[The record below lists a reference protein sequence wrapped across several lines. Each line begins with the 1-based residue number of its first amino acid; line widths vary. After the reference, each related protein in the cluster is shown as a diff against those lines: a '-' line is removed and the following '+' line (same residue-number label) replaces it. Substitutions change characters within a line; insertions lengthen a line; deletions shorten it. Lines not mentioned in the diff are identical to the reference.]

1 MNNTEVQRCLRQ
13 LGGIYQDPTRISRD
27 ASNLLKSQSGKHLRP
42 STSSLVD
49 NHGSNTPSLLLQ
61 GTVGMNYRGQTYN
74 IPIDMY
80 LPSSYPVSPPVI
92 FVRPVSSMMIKE
104 GHRHVGQ
111 DGMVYMPYLHSWKA
125 STHNLIEAC
134 RNMSSIFGNEPPV
147 FAKPAGYTAPTP
159 APAPAPFI
167 PPSSSQPVNPP
178 RYDTIANN
186 NNSSNNTNNNNSSD
200 YNTSSMSNA
209 FSRFASNFGTSDQ
222 NGNGNQMTEEE
233 QMAKLAKEAEEAN
246 AAVAIARAAEA
257 KEERE
262 QAMTEQARDQLTH
275 KSRQIL
281 EAYCSMAGN
290 EISDLIQDQILL
302 EKSLDFVS
310 DPDDGQIAYLTKRK
324 QELEK
329 YHVELDEGIV
339 KLSSFIQSA
348 QEEKSS
354 KSEISADEL
363 AIPGDIHSAQMLIL
377 SAENAAI
384 TDALYFLDKGL
395 ENGHMSLEGHLKAV
409 RKLTKKQ
416 FLVKSHLLKIG
427 QVKASQAA
435 RQNAW

>member
-1 MNNTEVQRCLRQ
+1 
-13 LGGIYQDPTRISRD
+13 
-27 ASNLLKSQSGKHLRP
+27 
-42 STSSLVD
+42 
-49 NHGSNTPSLLLQ
+49 
-61 GTVGMNYRGQTYN
+61 
-74 IPIDMY
+74 
-80 LPSSYPVSPPVI
+80 
-92 FVRPVSSMMIKE
+92 
-104 GHRHVGQ
+104 
-111 DGMVYMPYLHSWKA
+111 
-125 STHNLIEAC
+125 
-134 RNMSSIFGNEPPV
+134 
-147 FAKPAGYTAPTP
+147 
-159 APAPAPFI
+159 
-167 PPSSSQPVNPP
+167 
-178 RYDTIANN
+178 
-186 NNSSNNTNNNNSSD
+186 
-200 YNTSSMSNA
+200 
-209 FSRFASNFGTSDQ
+209 
-222 NGNGNQMTEEE
+222 MTEEE

-281 EAYCSMAGN
+281 EAYCNMAGN

-302 EKSLDFVS
+302 EKSRDFVS

-395 ENGHMSLEGHLKAV
+395 ENGHMSLEDHLKAV